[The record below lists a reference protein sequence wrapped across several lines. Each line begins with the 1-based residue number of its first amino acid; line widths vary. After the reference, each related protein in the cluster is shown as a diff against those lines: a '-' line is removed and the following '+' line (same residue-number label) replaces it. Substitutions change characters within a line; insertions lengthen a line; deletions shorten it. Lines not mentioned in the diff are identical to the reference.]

1 MSNSG
6 VREADR
12 RRRDL
17 QKEAFWREAVSRQ
30 RHSGL
35 GVRAFCEGEGLKATA
50 FYFWRREI
58 GRRDAFTGR
67 SGMRAR
73 VGRPPV
79 PAFIELRPPST
90 ASPAPIGAEAPIEV
104 RLRHD
109 RRVLIRAGCDAA
121 LLRQVLAV
129 LEGLPC

>member
-1 MSNSG
+1 MSKSA
-6 VREADR
+6 VREAGR
-12 RRRDL
+12 RRPDL

-58 GRRDAFTGR
+58 GRRDARTGR
-67 SGMRAR
+67 PGIRAR
-73 VGRPPV
+73 RAGPPV
-79 PAFIELRPPST
+79 PAFVELRPPLT
-90 ASPAPIGAEAPIEV
+90 TPPAPIAAEVPIELL
-104 RLRHD
+104 LRQD

>member
-1 MSNSG
+1 MSNSA
-6 VREADR
+6 VREAGR

-35 GVRAFCEGEGLKATA
+35 GVRSFCEGEGLKVAA

-58 GRRDAFTGR
+58 GRRDPGTGR
-67 SGMRAR
+67 RGIRIPSKRA
-73 VGRPPV
+73 PV
-79 PAFIELRPPST
+79 PAFVELRPPPT
-90 ASPAPIGAEAPIEV
+90 TPPAPIAGEAPIEV

-109 RRVLIRAGCDAA
+109 RHVLIHAGCDAA